1 MFLRNYRLLLKSSSF
16 RLITWYTVLFVLSS
30 LVINI
35 YAYTVISSFIY
46 EQSRKEIEEDIVELG
61 ELYQEDGLEALRE
74 DVFEDEDEE
83 DPFLVHLVGSEG
95 NVLISRIPEDW
106 SEAGFN
112 IVQLEERSYSKEEEW
127 KYLRGG
133 NNENRF
139 EIRSLS
145 MSDGSTLEMG
155 QEINERE
162 NLLRR
167 IRNVYL
173 IAIVPIIFFAYLGGI
188 FVADRALN
196 PIRQLI
202 NTLNSIVG
210 SGKVDVRVP
219 VQQTDRL
226 HGELISLFNMMLEKI
241 ESLMNGMR
249 NVLDN
254 VAHDLR
260 TPITRLRGTAEMAL
274 QSGESAGDLREALGD
289 CIEES
294 ERILIMLN
302 TLMDVS
308 EAETGAMKLE
318 EEEMNVA
325 PLIEDVVELYSYVA
339 EEKGVSVHT
348 GFPEELYLKGDRN
361 WIRQVL
367 ANLLDNAIKY
377 TPSGG
382 RIDIEAF
389 RREQEVAIRVKD
401 TGVGIS
407 PEELDRI
414 WERLYRGDKS
424 RSQRG
429 LGLGLSLVK
438 AIVGAHRGY
447 VDVSSKPGVGSVFTV
462 YLPA

>member
-112 IVQLEERSYSKEEEW
+112 IEQLEESGYTKEKEW

-339 EEKGVSVHT
+339 EEKGISVHT
-348 GFPEELYLKGDRN
+348 GLPQELYLKGDRN

>member
-1 MFLRNYRLLLKSSSF
+1 
-16 RLITWYTVLFVLSS
+16 
-30 LVINI
+30 VINI
-35 YAYTVISSFIY
+35 YAYTIISSFIY
-46 EQSRKEIEEDIVELG
+46 GQSRKEIEEDIVELG
-61 ELYQEDGLEALRE
+61 ELYQEDGLEVLRE
-74 DVFEDEDEE
+74 DVFEDEE
-83 DPFLVHLVGSEG
+83 DPFLVHLVGNQG

-112 IVQLEERSYSKEEEW
+112 IEQLEESGYSKDKEW
-127 KYLRGG
+127 KYLRGR

-145 MSDGSTLEMG
+145 MSDGSTLQFG
-155 QEINERE
+155 QQVNERE

-167 IRNVYL
+167 IRKVYL
-173 IAIVPIIFFAYLGGI
+173 IAIVPIILFAYLGGI

-202 NTLNSIVG
+202 NTLNSIVS
-210 SGKVDVRVP
+210 SGKIDVRVP
-219 VQQTDRL
+219 VHQTDKL
-226 HGELISLFNMMLEKI
+226 HGELISLFNVMLEKI

-260 TPITRLRGTAEMAL
+260 TPMTRLRGTAEMAL
-274 QSGESAGDLREALGD
+274 QSEQNAEVLREALSD
-289 CIEES
+289 CVEES

-308 EAETGAMKLE
+308 EAETGAMKLDT
-318 EEEMNVA
+318 EEMNVA
-325 PLIEDVVELYSYVA
+325 PLIEDIVGLYGYVA

-348 GFPEELYLKGDRN
+348 GFPEELYLKADRN

-377 TPSGG
+377 TPAGG
-382 RIDIEAF
+382 RVDIEAC
-389 RREQEVAIRVKD
+389 RKEQEVVITVKD
-401 TGVGIS
+401 TGVGI
-407 PEELDRI
+407 PDEELDRI
-414 WERLYRGDKS
+414 WDRLYRGDRS

-447 VDVSSKPGVGSVFTV
+447 VEVSSVPGAGSVFTV
-462 YLPA
+462 YLPV